1 MLQKKDVKSEVEFYL
16 VDAFE
21 IYHYLPIYYELIKRG
36 VNTKIISEPC
46 SINIGGGYFDY
57 NTAIK
62 ILEENNIDYST
73 ECNPDACVSITTQRS
88 NILKK
93 YKNTKIH
100 LSYGVSLIKSI
111 FSLSNESCFGFDARI
126 LHGLFSQKNLI
137 PYMDRDVLYPIGYPK
152 HDSYFKNKPE
162 KNVLLH
168 QLDIATNKPILV
180 YLPTYD
186 EDTSI
191 QLFGN
196 EIGVLRDKFYILTKP
211 HHCTARLP
219 EKSYD
224 LERLYAIS
232 DKVLDGNA
240 SFTDIC
246 SCADFYITD
255 AKSGASLESLYI
267 NSKPAVFL
275 TPRNG
280 PALKQFYPELFEIA
294 PVINAKNHL
303 STYIEKFFENTFPVT
318 TVDIEYF
325 LGKRDGHSSERAANV
340 IMKYCQASP
349 KNKISIAKKCNTA
362 DTMTPIQ
369 HSACNAIS
377 WLHTHSSNGGAKMS
391 AIKIPSL
398 ILRLPAT

>member
-1 MLQKKDVKSEVEFYL
+1 MPEFYMVFFPKKIL
-16 VDAFE
+16 S
-21 IYHYLPIYYELIKRG
+21 PIWIGTY
-36 VNTKIISEPC
+36 
-46 SINIGGGYFDY
+46 SILSATQSM
-57 NTAIK
+57 TAI
-62 ILEENNIDYST
+62 L
-73 ECNPDACVSITTQRS
+73 
-88 NILKK
+88 
-93 YKNTKIH
+93 
-100 LSYGVSLIKSI
+100 
-111 FSLSNESCFGFDARI
+111 
-126 LHGLFSQKNLI
+126 
-137 PYMDRDVLYPIGYPK
+137 
-152 HDSYFKNKPE
+152 KNKPE

-280 PALKQFYPELFEIA
+280 PALKQFYPELFKIA
-294 PVINAKNHL
+294 ACHQ
-303 STYIEKFFENTFPVT
+303 
-318 TVDIEYF
+318 
-325 LGKRDGHSSERAANV
+325 
-340 IMKYCQASP
+340 CQKPSFHIYR
-349 KNKISIAKKCNTA
+349 KIF
-362 DTMTPIQ
+362 
-369 HSACNAIS
+369 
-377 WLHTHSSNGGAKMS
+377 
-391 AIKIPSL
+391 
-398 ILRLPAT
+398 